1 MIMDIMFNMILEYMI
16 LEFIHYLG
24 FCAEFWNIARIW
36 D

>member
-1 MIMDIMFNMILEYMI
+1 MIMDIMFNMI

-24 FCAEFWNIARIW
+24 FCAEFWNIAMIW